1 MTLSPKARKWV
12 RNLVD
17 FGGLGAWA
25 LVYFLGGRDLV
36 QASWTLVGA
45 SALAL
50 VVGFALERRLALI
63 PLFVGVIALVFGGLT
78 LIFHDAIFLKIK
90 PTIINTLFGL
100 GLLVSAAMRKNVLKS
115 VLGKAIEMPDE
126 AWRSLTVRYGIFYLG
141 LAALNEAVWRTQPE
155 DIWVL
160 FRFPGL
166 AILTMVI
173 FFTQLPFILKH
184 GRLIGADDPGESSEP

>member
-25 LVYFLGGRDLV
+25 LVYFLGGRDLI
-36 QASWTLVGA
+36 QATWTLVGA

-50 VVGFALERRLALI
+50 VVGFGLERRLALI

-173 FFTQLPFILKH
+173 FFTQLPFILKN
-184 GRLIGADDPGESSEP
+184 GRIIGADDPAKPSEP

>member
-25 LVYFLGGRDLV
+25 LVYFLGGRDLI
-36 QASWTLVGA
+36 QATWTLVGA

-50 VVGFALERRLALI
+50 VVGFGLERRLALI

>member
-12 RNLVD
+12 HNLVD

-25 LVYFLGGRDLV
+25 LVYFLGGRDLI
-36 QASWTLVGA
+36 QATWTLVGA

-50 VVGFALERRLALI
+50 VVGFGLERRLALI

-100 GLLVSAAMRKNVLKS
+100 GLLVSAAMRKNVLKF